1 MLTFNQ
7 DTYSFTLLSY
17 MDIGQRLVDVSA
29 IGAER
34 YSIISGNTSGLFA
47 IDGATGRIT
56 LALPNAPTSPAT
68 HTLTVQATDSTG
80 TTATT
85 TVSIIDTIFRATAGD
100 DREIYG
106 TDEADYMK
114 GYSGSDYLY
123 GNDGNDILYGDEGD
137 DILYGGDAG
146 DFLFGEE
153 DEDILYGEKGDD
165 IIFGG
170 DGEDILYGGDGYDVL
185 IGVFGVDIFVLD
197 TRDDGNTHVNDD
209 VRGFRGYE
217 NDLRYFGDDKIRVHV
232 DDATAITTLDAL
244 YTAVGLRV
252 EKRHTSPIESTRIY
266 KVVGAADS
274 AENGERND
282 FAVMELPE
290 FIDDLTLEMFDVVE
304 FALTATGIAS
314 GNGQVTENVAGANT
328 GITLTTAGV
337 YAPTK
342 EDFTISD
349 DRFELIKDGEE
360 WKLKLKAN
368 EALDYEAGS
377 SVTLSVSI
385 KNDEG
390 TTTET
395 ETMRV
400 NVIDVNEYAPV
411 FGMDSYSA
419 EIAKTATKK
428 SAIVSASA
436 TDADTNDTLTYSI
449 KSGNSTGLFTI
460 DADSGNITIAE
471 PTALTSPA
479 TYILAVEVTDA
490 ADADAE
496 GHVVSTSVQIT
507 DTAHRGTN
515 GNDVINGTAEEDFI
529 HGNGR
534 NDTLYGN
541 DGNDELHGGRGADV
555 LYGGAGDDT
564 LRGDGGSDTF
574 YGGAGVDIL
583 QGKRGNDLFDLDLAS
598 VSSGFSTSENNADIV
613 VDFSRG
619 GGLGSDQV
627 RIDNNGREATLEE
640 LNLRIEEVANKIIT
654 RGQTG
659 KNDETIKDTII
670 YHTKGTTATTDDIT
684 LMVLEDFI
692 GFDFDTMVE
701 IV

>member
-1 MLTFNQ
+1 MPTFNQ
-7 DTYSFTLLSY
+7 DTYSFTILSY
-17 MDIGQRLVDVSA
+17 MDIGQRIADVTA
-29 IGAER
+29 IGAES

-85 TVSIIDTIFRATAGD
+85 TVTVIDTIFRATAGD

-106 TDEADYMK
+106 TDDPDYMK
-114 GYSGSDYLY
+114 GYSGADYLY
-123 GNDGNDILYGDEGD
+123 GDDGNDILYGDEGD

-252 EKRHTSPIESTRIY
+252 EKRHTSPTESTRIY

-290 FIDDLTLEMFDVVE
+290 FIDDLTLAMFDVVE
-304 FALTATGIAS
+304 FALTATGIAT

-337 YAPTK
+337 YAPAK

-349 DRFELIKDGEE
+349 DRFELIKDGEK
-360 WKLKLKAN
+360 WKLQLKAN
-368 EALDYEAGS
+368 QALDYESAS

-385 KNDEG
+385 NNDEG

-395 ETMRV
+395 ETVRMG
-400 NVIDVNEYAPV
+400 VIDVNEYAPV

-419 EIAKTATKK
+419 EIAKTATRK
-428 SAIVSASA
+428 STIVSASA

-449 KSGNSTGLFTI
+449 KSGNSTGLFAI

-479 TYILAVEVTDA
+479 TYILTVEVTDA
-490 ADADAE
+490 GDADADA
-496 GHVVSTSVQIT
+496 HVVSTSVQIT
-507 DTAHRGTN
+507 DTAYRGTN

-541 DGNDELHGGRGADV
+541 GGNDELHGGRGADV

-564 LRGDGGSDTF
+564 LRGDGGRDTL

-583 QGKRGNDLFDLDLAS
+583 QGKRGNDLFDLDIVS
-598 VSSGFSTSENNADIV
+598 VNSGFSTSENNADIV

-619 GGLGSDQV
+619 GGQGSDLV

-659 KNDETIKDTII
+659 KNDETTKDTII
-670 YHTKGTTATTDDIT
+670 YHTKGTTTTTDDIT

-692 GFDFDTMVE
+692 GFNFDTMVE